1 MLTLHA
7 AAASAAFQ
15 LATMPEY
22 PSRHLAPNDVI
33 EAFTSNLQASKHS
46 HAFRWVSEHCRQA
59 TGVRRRQSIRSQSV
73 PYYLQFPDYKTLPQY
88 RPLVG
93 CAQYELVHGIQ
104 HGRIFFGRVHCWPT
118 QVRYIG
124 DMTIAV
130 AASSPIEYQYV
141 LKQNPDVYPACYE
154 YDPMQ
159 AGVAAGPPHNGCW
172 LVESVRRVGGDD
184 DGDGG
189 RDSDDP
195 SGGGVALAP
204 TPTSPPRALAT
215 ALR

>member
-159 AGVAAGPPHNGCW
+159 PASPPVRRTMAAGSSSPCDA
-172 LVESVRRVGGDD
+172 RR
-184 DGDGG
+184 
-189 RDSDDP
+189 RRRRRRRPRQRRPERRRRRARADSDQP
-195 SGGGVALAP
+195 AARAA
-204 TPTSPPRALAT
+204 PPR
-215 ALR
+215 

>member
-59 TGVRRRQSIRSQSV
+59 TGVRRRQSIRS
-73 PYYLQFPDYKTLPQY
+73 
-88 RPLVG
+88 
-93 CAQYELVHGIQ
+93 
-104 HGRIFFGRVHCWPT
+104 
-118 QVRYIG
+118 
-124 DMTIAV
+124 
-130 AASSPIEYQYV
+130 
-141 LKQNPDVYPACYE
+141 
-154 YDPMQ
+154 
-159 AGVAAGPPHNGCW
+159 PHNGCW
-172 LVESVRRVGGDD
+172 LVASERRLGGDD